1 MRRAKI
7 LGESVSTARKLPF
20 EVFVVASE
28 VAGMDQLMA
37 DARAE
42 WDMEKARLRQK
53 VKQDAGSRV

>member
-1 MRRAKI
+1 M
-7 LGESVSTARKLPF
+7 STARKLPF